1 MMKYDSL
8 IEMGL
13 VEEQASDHAEVLGLM
28 TRAERDLETSRLL
41 RKTDEEWSFAVAY
54 QAMSRAARALIMSE
68 GFRPRGARGRDAQ
81 KTIVTAAGVILG
93 EAHKSLINKF
103 DRMRRKHQ
111 NFLED
116 PGRVISR
123 YESDQAVKDAEE
135 LMDLVRGRIGEK
147 YSQMSLL
154 NGGAQLAPR

>member
-1 MMKYDSL
+1 MKYESL
-8 IEMGL
+8 KEMGL
-13 VEEQASDHAEVLGLM
+13 VEEQAPDATEIASLM
-28 TRAERDLETSRLL
+28 TRAERDLETCRLL
-41 RKTDEEWSFAVAY
+41 QKTDEEWAFAVSY

-81 KTIVTAAGVILG
+81 KTIVTAVGVILG
-93 EAHKSLINKF
+93 EQYKSLINKF
-103 DRMRRKHQ
+103 DRMRRKYQ

-123 YESDQAVKDAEE
+123 YEADQSIRDAEE
-135 LMDLVRGRIGEK
+135 FMEIVRGRIREH
-147 YSQMSLL
+147 YSQMPLL